1 MGGEHGEAGAIHR
14 RGEQSRAEVGAGGGC
29 LDDSSALGCR
39 LGFVWVWL
47 PLCGNYRVVDAAAV
61 IIVGGDGEGAGLL
74 GASWGDQMMMTMVM
88 TTTTM
93 RFVFGEFA
101 RLTVSFSTRASI

>member
-61 IIVGGDGEGAGLL
+61 IIVGGSDDDDDGDDDDDDEICF
-74 GASWGDQMMMTMVM
+74 
-88 TTTTM
+88 
-93 RFVFGEFA
+93 R
-101 RLTVSFSTRASI
+101 

>member
-39 LGFVWVWL
+39 LGFVWAKNLVSDL
-47 PLCGNYRVVDAAAV
+47 KIEHV
-61 IIVGGDGEGAGLL
+61 ISNV
-74 GASWGDQMMMTMVM
+74 
-88 TTTTM
+88 TTTISISL
-93 RFVFGEFA
+93 VHGEIRVYILCPGLQA
-101 RLTVSFSTRASI
+101 TDYVLCRKKPLLP